1 MEAMTEGD
9 AVLVQRARSGDA
21 AAFEALVRRHLRAA
35 HAVALGVMVDQA
47 DAEDIC
53 QDAFIAA
60 LEQLDALTEPHRFGA
75 WLLRIVR
82 NRALSALRKRRVRA
96 TEPLEWAVRSASDSD
111 PARDAARSA
120 LRDRLS
126 VALDTLPEHQRQI
139 VLLHDLEEWKHREI
153 GELLGMPEGTV
164 RHHLFLARRALRE
177 RLQADHEKEG

>member
-1 MEAMTEGD
+1 MQAMTEGD
-9 AVLVQRARSGDA
+9 AGLVGRARAGDE
-21 AAFEALVRRHLRAA
+21 AAFEALVRRHLPAALIVAQGVLLDRAE
-35 HAVALGVMVDQA
+35 A
-47 DAEDIC
+47 DDVC

-60 LEQLDALTEPHRFGA
+60 LRQLDTLAEPHRFGA

-82 NRALSALRKRRVRA
+82 NRALSTLRKQRVRSA
-96 TEPLEWAVRSASDSD
+96 EPLEWALNAASDSN
-111 PARDAARSA
+111 PARDADRAA

-126 VALDTLPEHQRQI
+126 AALQTLPEHQRQI

-177 RLQADHEKEG
+177 RLASEHEKEG